1 MYMYSTVGCYVHV
14 QYSRL
19 LYTCTC
25 TVGCYVH
32 VQYSRLFYIIHVHI
46 HVHYLTIN
54 TVTSSDKAYA
64 AAVNF
69 YDDLGDIALEK
80 G

>member
-19 LYTCTC
+19 LCACTL
-25 TVGCYVH
+25 GCYVH
-32 VQYSRLFYIIHVHI
+32 VHVHV
-46 HVHYLTIN
+46 HVHVQYLTIN
-54 TVTSSDKAYA
+54 TVTSNDKAYA